1 MLIGYP
7 PDYRSNEEIGD
18 TIKSFGRLLFWQRD
32 NVLARVII
40 KARVTDLADI
50 PHYIVISEGDFFEGV
65 SLTVQCEI
73 LKQDLLGG
81 MPQDE
86 DIPPGGFD
94 GDFVFPG
101 QINNNLQQLNWPLWP
116 QHHPQAA
123 DAGNVLENG
132 DILGPDVNFP
142 PANQEPQVNV
152 ADIEMQGPALPE
164 DQQIG
169 QGNPVD
175 NPQDSTSDQPGSSVS
190 SSSEATVSLIPDLNM
205 APPAEDA
212 SFQFPEVLLPI
223 AGASPDLQI
232 QAQPQAQHV
241 NFLAPEIQP
250 DELLNDEEIAA

>member
-40 KARVTDLADI
+40 KARITDLVDI
-50 PHYIVISEGDFFEGV
+50 PHYIIISEGDFFEGV

-73 LKQDLLGG
+73 LQQDLLGG
-81 MPQDE
+81 MPRDE

-101 QINNNLQQLNWPLWP
+101 QINNNLQQLNWLLWP

-132 DILGPDVNFP
+132 DILGPDMNSPLLTRIPKSMWLILRCRTLLCLKISRLTRVT
-142 PANQEPQVNV
+142 QLT
-152 ADIEMQGPALPE
+152 ILMMC
-164 DQQIG
+164 
-169 QGNPVD
+169 
-175 NPQDSTSDQPGSSVS
+175 TSDQPGSSVF
-190 SSSEATVSLIPDLNM
+190 SSSEATASLIPDLNL
-205 APPAEDA
+205 APSVDDT

-223 AGASPDLQI
+223 AGASP
-232 QAQPQAQHV
+232 
-241 NFLAPEIQP
+241 
-250 DELLNDEEIAA
+250 EL